1 MSGAPGDAR
10 SKMGGISQDRLLGGQ
25 VIFRQP
31 EEGYRAAID
40 PVLLAA
46 AVPASAEDRV
56 LELGAGAG
64 AGFLCLLAR
73 CEGVEVT
80 AIERDPALA
89 QLARDNAADNGW
101 GDQVEV
107 LTDDLAHAP
116 REAFDQVFFNP
127 PFLEAAR
134 AMASDKVGRDS
145 ANVEGEADLAAWIRT
160 GLAALTL
167 KGRLTLIQRADRLGD
182 ILSVLAP
189 GAGEVVVFPLWPKA
203 GRAAKR
209 VIVTA
214 RKGVRAPLRL
224 ASGLIL
230 HHEDGGFSAEAQSI
244 LSQGQALELARP

>member
-1 MSGAPGDAR
+1 
-10 SKMGGISQDRLLGGQ
+10 
-25 VIFRQP
+25 
-31 EEGYRAAID
+31 
-40 PVLLAA
+40 
-46 AVPASAEDRV
+46 
-56 LELGAGAG
+56 
-64 AGFLCLLAR
+64 
-73 CEGVEVT
+73 
-80 AIERDPALA
+80 
-89 QLARDNAADNGW
+89 
-101 GDQVEV
+101 
-107 LTDDLAHAP
+107 
-116 REAFDQVFFNP
+116 
-127 PFLEAAR
+127 
-134 AMASDKVGRDS
+134 MASDKVGRDS